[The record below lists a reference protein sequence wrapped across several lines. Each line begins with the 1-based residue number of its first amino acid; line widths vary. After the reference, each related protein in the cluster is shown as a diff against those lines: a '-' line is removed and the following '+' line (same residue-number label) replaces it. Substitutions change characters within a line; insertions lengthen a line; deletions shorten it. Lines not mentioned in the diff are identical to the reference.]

1 MFSLLTLILGV
12 SVAKGNSENNDV
24 CPYFKYGQCLLVP
37 VHLAYV
43 VVDLHRCRSGWR
55 TCKYYLNM
63 GGGKITEERILR
75 GNGTLEDF
83 VQKVSQISLNSNNAK
98 KRKRKSLETFINDKT
113 KTDKD
118 EKAKYMKLKKL
129 LESLTTTND

>member
-1 MFSLLTLILGV
+1 
-12 SVAKGNSENNDV
+12 
-24 CPYFKYGQCLLVP
+24 
-37 VHLAYV
+37 
-43 VVDLHRCRSGWR
+43 
-55 TCKYYLNM
+55 M